1 MNERFPEP
9 AADAPLVVFDFDHT
23 LCDSD
28 AGTELYRWLIGR
40 AWWRWLLALLV
51 APVAGPMVAFLRT
64 RKAGISAFVWAGS
77 VGKSQPLEALI
88 DRYVAT
94 HEAKL
99 RASALPTALKVF
111 AGHRR
116 AGDRVVVATGAPP
129 RLARAILRLV
139 ADDDLPVIGT
149 ELAAGC
155 GGLVVQQHCHYKMKM
170 TMLHAAGFTHPIAR
184 AYSDSSADLPLL
196 QAAAQPVVV
205 NPKPSRVALFRRVLP
220 PGTPIL
226 HWDCPGRGGDPAPR
240 A

>member
-1 MNERFPEP
+1 VSERYPEP
-9 AADAPLVVFDFDHT
+9 AAAAPLVVFDFDHT
-23 LCDSD
+23 LCDGD
-28 AGTELYRWLIGR
+28 AGTALYRWLIGR
-40 AWWRWLLALLV
+40 AWWRGLLALLI
-51 APVAGPMVAFLRT
+51 APVAGPMVAFLPT
-64 RKAGISAFVWAGS
+64 RKRGISAFVWAGS
-77 VGKSQPLEALI
+77 VGETQPLEALI

-129 RLARAILRLV
+129 RLARAILAMV
-139 ADDDLPVIGT
+139 ADDNLPVIGT
-149 ELAAGC
+149 ELGPGY
-155 GGLVVQQHCHYKMKM
+155 GGLVVHQHCHYKMKM
-170 TMLHAAGFTHPIAR
+170 TMLLAAGYTQPVAR

-205 NPKPSRVALFRRVLP
+205 NPKPSRVDLFRRVLP

-226 HWDCPGRGGDPAPR
+226 HWDCPGRSGDPASSP
-240 A
+240 